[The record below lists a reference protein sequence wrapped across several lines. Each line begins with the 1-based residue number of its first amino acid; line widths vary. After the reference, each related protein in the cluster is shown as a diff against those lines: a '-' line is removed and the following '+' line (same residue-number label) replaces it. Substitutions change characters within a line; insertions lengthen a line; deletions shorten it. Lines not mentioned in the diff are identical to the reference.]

1 MGSILDIMPGDVL
14 VMVAQILVQNGASD
28 SSPKKIFTED
38 ICWIALSKYSMHRTQ
53 KRACKKKTFADI
65 HENTNNNTWW
75 KKMKFNIVQRMRNP
89 LLFLLARH

>member
-14 VMVAQILVQNGASD
+14 VMVAQMLVQNGASD
-28 SSPKKIFTED
+28 SSPKKIFKED

-53 KRACKKKTFADI
+53 SVHVKKRHLLTDI

-75 KKMKFNIVQRMRNP
+75 KKMKFNNNE
-89 LLFLLARH
+89 